1 MSPQPSPDDPG
12 APTFPQRTDRET
24 GDSLGAEI
32 SAVRWEILGASANT
46 PQTGEVFRAVLHYQI
61 QEKLGEGG
69 MGVVYKA
76 LDRKLNR
83 FVALKFLPSELADRS
98 ANLDRFVQE
107 AIALSA
113 VNHPNIATIYDVAS
127 VGQQQFLVLEYL
139 PGGTLKAKVERLSS
153 TGETLTITQI
163 LNYARQTAEGLAHAH
178 ARGIV
183 HRDIKTSNLMLTEEG
198 SVKITDFGV
207 AKLAG
212 SRFRTVPGS
221 LVGTIAYMSPEQAQ
235 GRDVDA
241 RSDIFSFGVVLFEL
255 ITGRL
260 PFEADNDAALLTKI
274 ASSPIPKL
282 RERRAD
288 VAVGLERIVER
299 ALKRDPQ
306 ERYQRMEEL
315 LRDLETIQDPTSVQ
329 TLVRT
334 ETERNSGPHPTRRVW
349 LGGAAPAALVFAL
362 VLVLAFNP
370 SLRNRLAGTERIPEA
385 RQLAVLPLRNVGGDP
400 VNGALSDGLME
411 ILTNK
416 LTQLEQLQ
424 GSLTVVSASEV
435 LKEHVT
441 GAKEARAAFGAN
453 LIIDGSVQR
462 SGDRVLVTANL
473 VDTKKQTVLAASNV
487 EARVEQLSLLQE
499 SLVEKVA
506 EMLQLQ
512 LRPDAKRALV
522 AGLTVVPGAYEFYLQ
537 GRGYLQ
543 RFDRSEDLESA
554 IAVFD
559 QALARD
565 PSYALAHAGK
575 AEAYL
580 RKYQLT
586 KDARFLANGR
596 ESGVTAIQL
605 NDQLAPV
612 HFTMGLIHYA
622 GAAYQQAIE
631 SFDKSIDIQPGPDAY
646 RELAKAYDA
655 SNRQA
660 EAEATYLKAI
670 QLRPSYWAGYKDLGV
685 FYTKH
690 GRFAEALPHL
700 QKVVQLTP
708 DNYDGYANLGGVYL
722 KLKMHPDAIAKTQ
735 QSLSMKP
742 SFKAYNNLGAIYY
755 VERRYRE
762 ASEMFK
768 KATEI
773 NPKDARTW
781 GALGDAY
788 RWTPQLT
795 RLAAEAH
802 RQAIELGEQELAVKP
817 ADAQLRANIASWSV
831 AADPEK
837 ALREIREA
845 LRLNP
850 QDGRVQSLAAAVYE
864 QTGRRNEALAAFQA
878 AIKLGY
884 ATEEM
889 ENWPPLEKLREDPR
903 YKRIVANKSN
913 ERSSVPITSK

>member
-12 APTFPQRTDRET
+12 APTFPQRTDRGP

-32 SAVRWEILGASANT
+32 SAVGWETFAPANT
-46 PQTGEVFRAVLHYQI
+46 PQTDRVLRAVLHYQL

-83 FVALKFLPSELADRS
+83 FVALKFLPSEIADRR

-107 AIALSA
+107 ALVLSA
-113 VNHPNIATIYDVAS
+113 VNHPHIATIYDVAT

-139 PGGTLKAKVERLSS
+139 PGGTLKAKVERLFSS
-153 TGETLTITQI
+153 GERLTTKQI
-163 LNYARQTAEGLAHAH
+163 VNYARQTAEGLAHAH

-235 GRDVDA
+235 GQDVDA

-274 ASSPIPKL
+274 ATSPVPEL
-282 RERRAD
+282 HERRAD
-288 VAVGLERIVER
+288 VPLGLKRIVER
-299 ALKRDPQ
+299 ALKREPQ
-306 ERYQRMEEL
+306 DRYQRMEEL
-315 LRDLETIQDPTSVQ
+315 LHDLEAIRDPASVH
-329 TLVRT
+329 TLVHTGT
-334 ETERNSGPHPTRRVW
+334 EPGSLPRPTRRVW
-349 LGGAAPAALVFAL
+349 LAVAALAAVLFAL
-362 VLVLAFNP
+362 VLALNP
-370 SLRNRLAGTERIPEA
+370 SVRNRLAATERIPEA
-385 RQLAVLPLRNVGGDP
+385 KQLAVLPFRNLGGDP
-400 VNGALSDGLME
+400 INGALSDGLME

-424 GSLTVVSASEV
+424 GSLSVVSAGEV
-435 LKEHVT
+435 LKERVT
-441 GAKEARAAFGAN
+441 SAKEARAAFGAN
-453 LIIDGSVQR
+453 LIITGSVQR

-473 VDTKKQTVLAASNV
+473 VDTKKQTMLAASDV

-512 LRPDAKRALV
+512 LRPDAKRALA
-522 AGLTVVPGAYEFYLQ
+522 AGLSVVPGAYDFYLQ
-537 GRGYLQ
+537 ARGYLQ
-543 RFDRSEDLESA
+543 RFDRLDDLDSA

-565 PSYALAHAGK
+565 PAYALAHAGK

-586 KDARFLANGR
+586 KDAQFLAKGR
-596 ESGVTAIQL
+596 ETGLTAIQL

-612 HFTMGLIHYA
+612 HFTMGLIGAA
-622 GAAYQQAIE
+622 GADYQHAIE
-631 SFDKSIDIQPGPDAY
+631 SFEKSIDIQPGPDAY
-646 RELAKAYDA
+646 RELGRAYDA

-660 EAEATYLKAI
+660 EAEATYRKAI

-685 FYTKH
+685 FYQKH
-690 GRFAEALPHL
+690 GRFAEALPYL
-700 QKVVQLTP
+700 QKVVELTP
-708 DNYDGYANLGGVYL
+708 DNYDGYANLGGAYL
-722 KLKMHPDAIAKTQ
+722 KLKKHPEALAKLQ
-735 QSLSMKP
+735 QSLSVKP
-742 SFKAYNNLGAIYY
+742 SFKAYNNLGTLYY
-755 VERRYRE
+755 VEHRYRE

-768 KATEI
+768 KATEV

-788 RWTPQLT
+788 RWAPKLNP
-795 RLAAEAH
+795 LAADAY
-802 RQAIELGEQELAVKP
+802 RQAIALSEQELVFRP
-817 ADAQLRANIASWSV
+817 MDAQLRANIASWWV
-831 AADPEK
+831 ALDQQK

-850 QDGRVQSLAAAVYE
+850 QDNRVQSLAAAVYE
-864 QTGRRNEALAAFQA
+864 QTNQRDEALAAFEA
-878 AIKLGY
+878 AVKLG
-884 ATEEM
+884 ASVEEI
-889 ENWPPLEKLREDPR
+889 ENWPPLEKLRDDPR

-913 ERSSVPITSK
+913 ERSSVPVTNK